1 MKRGLHKEL
10 MMKKLLIVG
19 AVVLVTLVA
28 LGVAGLAYAQSQNPP
43 TPAPEGNTQYT
54 PGMMGGWR
62 GMMGWRQGYRQGMM
76 NGYRRGFA
84 QGAYGPMH
92 DYMIAALAGKLGLT
106 VDELNAKIANGERPY
121 DIALSKGLTE
131 DQVRELMEQAH
142 DEALQAAVAAG
153 VLTQEQVDRMDQM
166 MGQMWQNGGGFGRMG
181 AGGFGNGRFGSGG
194 CPGMDGST
202 APQP

>member
-1 MKRGLHKEL
+1 
-10 MMKKLLIVG
+10 MKKLLIVG

-43 TPAPEGNTQYT
+43 TPAPEGNTQYA
-54 PGMMGGWR
+54 P

-84 QGAYGPMH
+84 QGTYGPMH
-92 DYMIAALAGKLGLT
+92 DYMIAALAGKLSLT

-131 DQVRELMEQAH
+131 DQVRELMAQAH

-153 VLTQEQVDRMDQM
+153 VLTEEQADRMDQM

-181 AGGFGNGRFGSGG
+181 AGGLGNGRFGSGG
-194 CPGMDGST
+194 CPGMGGGT
-202 APQP
+202 ATQP